1 VAVVATGATTKQRT
15 TTYKE
20 IMRRTFVLTAALITV
35 LATLAPVSTWA
46 REGAQSVGQGLK
58 CYTAAV
64 LQADGSVK
72 YQRVCYKGI

>member
-1 VAVVATGATTKQRT
+1 MRNIITLGAVLITA
-15 TTYKE
+15 
-20 IMRRTFVLTAALITV
+20 IAAL
-35 LATLAPVSTWA
+35 APLSASA

-64 LQADGSVK
+64 LQPDGTVK